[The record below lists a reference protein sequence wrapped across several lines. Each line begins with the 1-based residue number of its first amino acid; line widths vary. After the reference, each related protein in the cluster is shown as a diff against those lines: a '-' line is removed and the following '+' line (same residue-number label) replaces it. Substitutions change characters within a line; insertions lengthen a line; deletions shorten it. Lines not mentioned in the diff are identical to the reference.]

1 MKVFLSVMLVTL
13 LAFLPVITA
22 VADEAAVVEQEGE
35 EALGQDDD
43 WDVPINIEYEKDGTE
58 EAEEVEEAAG
68 EAEEIS
74 PFVGEWLC
82 ENASIYIDEEDGTFS
97 VYILWDISDTEE
109 DIWEYTCTLDDKT
122 GALTGVGNKIHE
134 VSDEEGEVVSTD
146 EIYVDGAAT
155 FTLDDDAL
163 IWADAKEDIA
173 QGLRFERGEE
183 EELLEEYDQ
192 VDETEDGETEDEEE
206 ESAD

>member
-1 MKVFLSVMLVTL
+1 
-13 LAFLPVITA
+13 
-22 VADEAAVVEQEGE
+22 
-35 EALGQDDD
+35 
-43 WDVPINIEYEKDGTE
+43 
-58 EAEEVEEAAG
+58 
-68 EAEEIS
+68 
-74 PFVGEWLC
+74 
-82 ENASIYIDEEDGTFS
+82 
-97 VYILWDISDTEE
+97 
-109 DIWEYTCTLDDKT
+109 
-122 GALTGVGNKIHE
+122 LTGVGNKIHE
-134 VSDEEGEVVSTD
+134 VSDEEGEVVSTE

-183 EELLEEYDQ
+183 EELLEEYDE